1 MRYFD
6 GIRTAEEAKQR
17 YHELAK
23 RLHPDNGGNAE
34 EFKAMQAEFSEL
46 WNRVKG
52 VHRNAEG
59 KEYHSETSESA
70 SAYMKIVD
78 IVLRMEGVDLELCG
92 AWLWATGR
100 TYQHRETFKGM
111 GFRWSKSKRAWYYS
125 PEGFT
130 GKRKGFY
137 TLNEIRQTYGSEK
150 FQRTGQ
156 KTSANQLEG

>member
-6 GIRTAEEAKQR
+6 GIKTAEEAKQR

-59 KEYHSETSESA
+59 KEYHSETNESA
-70 SAYMKIVD
+70 TAYMNIVD
-78 IVLRMEGVDLELCG
+78 IVLRMEGVELELCG

-100 TYQHRETFKGM
+100 TYQYRETFKGM

-156 KTSANQLEG
+156 KTSAYQLDG

>member
-34 EFKAMQAEFSEL
+34 EFKLMQAEFSEL

-52 VHRNAEG
+52 VHRNSEG
-59 KEYHSETSESA
+59 KEYHSETNESA
-70 SAYMKIVD
+70 TAYMNIVD
-78 IVLRMEGVDLELCG
+78 IVLRMEGVELELCG

-100 TYQHRETFKGM
+100 TYQYRESFKGM

-125 PEGFT
+125 PDGFT

-137 TLNEIRQTYGSEK
+137 TLKEIRKTYGSEK

-156 KTSANQLEG
+156 KTSATRLEG